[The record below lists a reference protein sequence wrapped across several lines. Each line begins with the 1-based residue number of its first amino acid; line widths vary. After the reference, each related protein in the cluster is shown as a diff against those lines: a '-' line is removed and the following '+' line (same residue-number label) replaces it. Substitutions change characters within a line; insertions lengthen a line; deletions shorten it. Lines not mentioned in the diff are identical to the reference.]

1 MLVMMRMK
9 EFASIPQ
16 PEWDGRHMIA
26 VVTNKMKSV
35 VNRLGEPG
43 LIEYLA
49 QHRAAMSADKLP
61 ATPEKW
67 VIMARG
73 SLLEDYAAKGVIP
86 NERDAWV
93 WSMWKGYL
101 EKESSRSLQEFF
113 APCRKEYI
121 HSSGHASPDVLQRFA
136 VAMRANVLI
145 PVHGEAWETWKEHFS
160 NCSILENGQVLDV

>member
-1 MLVMMRMK
+1 
-9 EFASIPQ
+9 
-16 PEWDGRHMIA
+16 MIA
-26 VVTNKMKSV
+26 VVTNKIKRLM
-35 VNRLGEPG
+35 NRLGEPG
-43 LIEYLA
+43 LIEDLV

-61 ATPEKW
+61 ATPDKW

-86 NERDAWV
+86 NEQDAWV

-113 APCRKEYI
+113 ALCRKEYI

-136 VAMRANVLI
+136 VAMRADVLI
-145 PVHGEAWETWKEHFS
+145 PVHGEAWNNWQEHFP
-160 NCSILENGQVLDV
+160 NLKIAANGEWLELNT